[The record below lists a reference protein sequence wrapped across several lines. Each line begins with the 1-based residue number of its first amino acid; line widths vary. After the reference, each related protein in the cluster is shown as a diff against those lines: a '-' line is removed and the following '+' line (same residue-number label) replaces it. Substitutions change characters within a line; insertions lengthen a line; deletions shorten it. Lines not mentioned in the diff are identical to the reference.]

1 MIHADSTIIK
11 KPRLSEKSTNLR
23 TQNQYVFDVDLK
35 ANKNVIKE
43 AIEKYYRVKVEKVR
57 IIRNPAKPKT
67 WMRKIS
73 HGQDQKKAVITI
85 KEGQKIEL
93 GV

>member
-1 MIHADSTIIK
+1 MSYISPMTIK

-23 TQNQYVFDVDLK
+23 DQNQYIFDVDLK
-35 ANKNVIKE
+35 VNKNVIKE

-67 WMRKIS
+67 WMRNIS
-73 HGQDQKKAVITI
+73 RGQDKKKAIVTV

>member
-1 MIHADSTIIK
+1 MTHADSIIIK

-23 TQNQYVFDVDLK
+23 TQNQYIFDVDLK
-35 ANKNVIKE
+35 ANKNMLKE

-57 IIRNPAKPKT
+57 IIRNPAKPKS

-73 HGQDQKKAVITI
+73 RGQNQKKAIITI
-85 KEGQKIEL
+85 KEGQKIDL